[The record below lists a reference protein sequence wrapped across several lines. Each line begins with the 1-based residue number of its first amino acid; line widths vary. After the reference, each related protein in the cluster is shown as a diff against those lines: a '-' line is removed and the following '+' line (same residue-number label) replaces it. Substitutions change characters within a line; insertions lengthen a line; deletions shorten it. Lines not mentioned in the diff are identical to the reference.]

1 MDSFS
6 SFYIFSIHFQ
16 FFVRPTTKK
25 LVQFEDFYSV
35 FICTV
40 LKFGFEWQKTK
51 TENTSLSFF
60 IENTNNPPHVKS
72 PQIGPLAALKQLTPT
87 ALSGAKTSL
96 KSQKKKYLFFIVSL
110 HPGLSSA
117 ESCLSR
123 NSQTRSVCLPQISF
137 PLSLSLC
144 IFGQV
149 SLIFLFVYFVLM
161 IKFFFL
167 MGCLGDLFLGFI
179 FVWLIS
185 SAQSVSYKYF

>member
-6 SFYIFSIHFQ
+6 SFNIFSIHFQ

-96 KSQKKKYLFFIVSL
+96 KSQKKKKNLFFIVSL

-137 PLSLSLC
+137 PLSLSLYFWPGLSDFPIC
-144 IFGQV
+144 LFCVNDQV
-149 SLIFLFVYFVLM
+149 
-161 IKFFFL
+161 
-167 MGCLGDLFLGFI
+167 LFLNGLFR
-179 FVWLIS
+179 
-185 SAQSVSYKYF
+185 